1 MRAMSIP
8 TITRTLRAAPVA
20 AGLTLSLALALAAG
34 CSKQSAPEPA
44 KEAASEEAKPE
55 EAKPEETKPEETK
68 PEAPAV
74 EAALGEAAPAFTL
87 KDVDGN
93 EHSLE
98 SYKGKTVVLE
108 WFNPECPF
116 VKYAHG
122 EGELKE
128 MAKDVTNDGIVWLSI
143 NSGAPGKQGHGAEA
157 TKAGIEA
164 FAMTNPVLLD
174 ETGEVGHRYG
184 AEKTPHMFVINGE
197 GALVYRGAIDNAP
210 MGEVRDSGADKIN
223 YVAAA
228 LADLKEGRPV
238 ATAES
243 PAYGCSVKYAK

>member
-1 MRAMSIP
+1 MRAMSIVNV
-8 TITRTLRAAPVA
+8 TRTLRAAPVA
-20 AGLTLSLALALAAG
+20 AGLILSLALAAG
-34 CSKQSAPEPA
+34 CSKESASEPA
-44 KEAASEEAKPE
+44 KTASEEAKPE
-55 EAKPEETKPEETK
+55 EAKPEEAKPEEAK

-74 EAALGEAAPAFTL
+74 EAELGKPAPAFTL
-87 KDVDGN
+87 KDVDGK

-116 VKYAHG
+116 VKYAHS
-122 EGELKE
+122 EGDLKE
-128 MAKDVTNDGIVWLSI
+128 MAKTVTNDDDGIVWLSI
-143 NSGAPGKQGHGAEA
+143 NSGAPGKQGHGVEA
-157 TKAGIEA
+157 TKAGIET

-238 ATAES
+238 ATGES